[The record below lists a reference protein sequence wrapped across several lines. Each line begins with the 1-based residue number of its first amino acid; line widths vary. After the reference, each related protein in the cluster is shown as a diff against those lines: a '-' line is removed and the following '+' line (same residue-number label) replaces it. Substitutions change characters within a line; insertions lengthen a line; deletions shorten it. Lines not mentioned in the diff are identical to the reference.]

1 MYYGND
7 EKDVGIWE
15 DREGPEDHNWKQLG
29 MPSVIL
35 KAQDMVRERLDAY
48 CEKMKIAKSE
58 ALRQAIQMLTEE
70 GKGTV

>member
-1 MYYGND
+1 MGRPGSPRGTNN
-7 EKDVGIWE
+7 KDVICSMRMDKE
-15 DREGPEDHNWKQLG
+15 TK
-29 MPSVIL
+29 
-35 KAQDMVRERLDAY
+35 ERLDAY